1 MIKRENGFFS
11 KALTTQTRE
20 TFRDDWYTY
29 MERNRIDIPMFM
41 CFEIYASNNNIEF
54 PFREVNMFQKR

>member
-29 MERNRIDIPMFM
+29 MERNRIDIPMFT